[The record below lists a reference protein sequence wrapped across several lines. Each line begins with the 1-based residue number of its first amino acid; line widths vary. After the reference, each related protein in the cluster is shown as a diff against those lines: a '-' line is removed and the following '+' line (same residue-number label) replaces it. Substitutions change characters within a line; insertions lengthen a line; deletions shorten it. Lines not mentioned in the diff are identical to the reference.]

1 MTLTKSQANLWVITG
16 VVVLVFFLAGFL
28 IGFVPSQTALEQ
40 LRAENDQLQ
49 RSNSTLQSS
58 LRIAELR
65 GAAGL
70 MQHRVDQNNFGEAGE
85 IATGFFNG
93 VRQALHASNDAALR
107 KNLQEMLLQRDKIT
121 TGLARADPAVKEEI
135 EQLYGRFFH
144 IRGKTKEG

>member
-65 GAAGL
+65 GAAAQSL
-70 MQHRVDQNNFGEAGE
+70 FSKERTMRLKHQSA
-85 IATGFFNG
+85 
-93 VRQALHASNDAALR
+93 
-107 KNLQEMLLQRDKIT
+107 DK
-121 TGLARADPAVKEEI
+121 A
-135 EQLYGRFFH
+135 
-144 IRGKTKEG
+144 